1 MILCFKILLWR
12 SLISAIC
19 LQTLE
24 TNTVRQYIMQDEQFE
39 WDDTKNASNLAKHG
53 VGFNRARLVFADAFA
68 VAEYDDRESYEGE
81 ERFTI
86 VGMVEGT
93 LIFVAYTER
102 GERVRIINARQA
114 TKHEQDDYYTQNSSG
129 Y

>member
-1 MILCFKILLWR
+1 
-12 SLISAIC
+12 
-19 LQTLE
+19 
-24 TNTVRQYIMQDEQFE
+24 MQDEKFE

-53 VGFNRARLVFADAFA
+53 VGFSRARLVFADAFA
-68 VAEYDDRESYEGE
+68 VAEYDDREGYEGE
-81 ERFTI
+81 DRFTI

-114 TKHEQDDYYTQNSSG
+114 TKHEQDDYYEQNSAG